1 MRGSS
6 VLTTSVERLEGT
18 NAKLSVTVSADE
30 VDQAISVAYA
40 ALGAKIRVPGFR
52 KGKAPRSVV
61 DNYVGRDHVLAE
73 ATEELV
79 NTTYPRAIDAE
90 NLRTVDAPEID
101 GLESVEPGAEFTYV
115 AQVEL
120 RPELTLSSADD
131 FTVTVPAKTASDA
144 EIEEQIAITR
154 DRFATLEPIS
164 DRGLAADDFALISFV
179 GYVDGEPYEGN
190 EVDKYLYEMGQGL
203 MPVEFDEGILG
214 LEAGGSAHIEFAIPD
229 TSSNEE
235 FVGKTAQF
243 DVTVHEVKAKVLP
256 PLDDEFASNVGGFD
270 SLDDLRADL
279 RSRMDVQK
287 LLSYN
292 RDTERSLRAEL
303 ATRLEGEA
311 PEAMVK
317 QRTGTMMRDFVTMLE
332 GRKMTM
338 DQYFEA
344 TGVTPQVVESDIA
357 AQAAQSVAE
366 DLALEAL
373 FRARG
378 MEVAPADIDAE
389 LADIAEGTEASAEEA
404 RQRWEEM
411 GLMPVVVEQ
420 VMHRKAVEWL
430 MENATI
436 IEAEAGAESA
446 AAEKPVKK
454 KAAKKSKITDDAPA
468 EGAETTKE

>member
-1 MRGSS
+1 M
-6 VLTTSVERLEGT
+6 LTTSVERLEGT
-18 NAKLSVTVSADE
+18 STKLTVTVPADE

-52 KGKAPRSVV
+52 KGRAPRSVV

-90 NLRTVDAPEID
+90 NLRTVDAPEIED
-101 GLESVEPGAEFTYV
+101 LDTVAPGSEFTYI
-115 AQVEL
+115 AQIEL
-120 RPELTLSSADD
+120 RPEFTLSSIDGIS
-131 FTVTVPAKTASDA
+131 VTVPAKSASDA
-144 EIEEQIAITR
+144 EIEQQIDITR
-154 DRFATLEPIS
+154 DRFASLEPIC
-164 DRGLAADDFALISFV
+164 DRGLEANDFALISFT

-203 MPVEFDEGILG
+203 MPAEFDAGVLG
-214 LEAGGSAHIEFAIPD
+214 LEAGGTTHIEFDIPD
-229 TSSNEE
+229 TSSNPE
-235 FVGKTAQF
+235 FVGKVAQF

-256 PLDDEFASNVGGFD
+256 ALDEEFASNVGGFD
-270 SLDDLRADL
+270 SMDELRADL
-279 RSRMDVQK
+279 HQRMDAQK

-292 RDTERSLRAEL
+292 RDTERALRAEL
-303 ATRLEGEA
+303 AKRLEGEA

-378 MEVAPADIDAE
+378 MEVAPEDIDAE
-389 LADIAEGTEASAEEA
+389 LADIAEGTETSPEDA
-404 RQRWEEM
+404 RKRWEDM

-420 VMHRKAVEWL
+420 IMHRKAVEWL
-430 MENATI
+430 MDNATV
-436 IEAEAGAESA
+436 IEAPEGVESSS
-446 AAEKPVKK
+446 AEKPAKK
-454 KAAKKSKITDDAPA
+454 KTAKKSKAVDDVPGQ
-468 EGAETTKE
+468 GAETTEE